1 MDREELKTRIYSKI
15 DELPT
20 LPVVIPRLLRLMES
34 GRSSAADV
42 TKAISQDPALASRIL
57 RVSNSAYYG
66 FSRRIASLERAVALL
81 GFNMVKSLALSIG
94 VIRGLPSGKGSPS
107 FSREGLWVH
116 SLAVATAMKEL
127 GGRLGKRDADGYL
140 FIVGLLH
147 DIGKVVL
154 DQFFSELFRQALEE
168 ARDPGG
174 MGLHVAE
181 RRVIGFDHGEVGGM
195 LLTRWNFPRK
205 IVAPISAHHLDEVP
219 EGTSATDVAMLRIA
233 DVLPRELGLGESD
246 DVALTGVRQDD
257 IELLEL
263 GERDLLGLEEKL
275 RGIEDEIHAFSS
287 AIG

>member
-66 FSRRIASLERAVALL
+66 FSRKIAGLERAVALL

-94 VIRGLPSGKGSPS
+94 VIRGLPSGKGSQP

-127 GGRLGKRDADGYL
+127 GAKLGRRDADGYL
-140 FIVGLLH
+140 FIIGLLH

-154 DQFFSELFRQALEE
+154 DQFFNELFRRALEE
-168 ARDPGG
+168 AGG
-174 MGLHVAE
+174 PDGVELYVAE

-195 LLTRWNFPRK
+195 LLTRWNFPGE
-205 IVAPISAHHLDEVP
+205 IVAPISAHHLDEIP
-219 EGTSATDVAMLRIA
+219 EGTSAADVAMLRIA
-233 DVLPRELGLGESD
+233 DILPRELGLGGGD
-246 DVALTGVRQDD
+246 GVAPARVRRED

-263 GERDLLGLEEKL
+263 GEKDLLEVKEKL
-275 RGIEDEIHAFSS
+275 RGFEDEIHAFSS